1 MRFYETL
8 YIVNPNFESDKLT
21 KCQKEIEAELGKT
34 KSKII
39 NHRIWSKK
47 RLAYPIDKQKYGTY
61 ILLQFEGGDLGRMV
75 DFDTWMKLNNQVLR
89 HMTTA
94 LNSEPEVYVEE
105 EQKEKMKS
113 VAEPSGDLPAGEN
126 DSESSKEEGLKEAE
140 DEITEEIEQEDQALE
155 EKEEK

>member
-21 KCQKEIEAELGKT
+21 KCQKEIEAELEKT

-61 ILLQFEGGDLGRMV
+61 ILLQFEGGNLGRMV
-75 DFDTWMKLNNQVLR
+75 DFDTWMKLNNQVL
-89 HMTTA
+89 
-94 LNSEPEVYVEE
+94 
-105 EQKEKMKS
+105 K
-113 VAEPSGDLPAGEN
+113 
-126 DSESSKEEGLKEAE
+126 
-140 DEITEEIEQEDQALE
+140 IE
-155 EKEEK
+155 

>member
-1 MRFYETL
+1 LDFNGDYFADVIGGRLQQVDEWM
-8 YIVNPNFESDKLT
+8 S
-21 KCQKEIEAELGKT
+21 QS
-34 KSKII
+34 SKII

-61 ILLQFEGGDLGRMV
+61 ILLQFEGGDLGKMV

-105 EQKEKMKS
+105 EQKEKVKS
-113 VAEPSGDLPAGEN
+113 VSEPSDDLPAGEN

-140 DEITEEIEQEDQALE
+140 DEITEEIEQEDKVLE

>member
-21 KCQKEIEAELGKT
+21 KCQKEIEAELEKT

-61 ILLQFEGGDLGRMV
+61 ILLQFEGGDLGKMV

-105 EQKEKMKS
+105 EQKEKIKNVS
-113 VAEPSGDLPAGEN
+113 EPSNDLPAGEN

-140 DEITEEIEQEDQALE
+140 DEITEEIEQEDKVLE

>member
-21 KCQKEIEAELGKT
+21 KCQEEIEAELGKT

-61 ILLQFEGGDLGRMV
+61 ILLQFEGGDLGKMV

-105 EQKEKMKS
+105 EQKEKIKNVS
-113 VAEPSGDLPAGEN
+113 EPSNDLPAGEN

-140 DEITEEIEQEDQALE
+140 DEITEEIEQEDKALE

>member
-21 KCQKEIEAELGKT
+21 KCQKEIEAELEKT

-61 ILLQFEGGDLGRMV
+61 ILLQFEGGDLGKMV

-94 LNSEPEVYVEE
+94 LNSEPEFYLEE

-126 DSESSKEEGLKEAE
+126 DLELSKEEGLKEAE

>member
-1 MRFYETL
+1 
-8 YIVNPNFESDKLT
+8 
-21 KCQKEIEAELGKT
+21 
-34 KSKII
+34 
-39 NHRIWSKK
+39 
-47 RLAYPIDKQKYGTY
+47 
-61 ILLQFEGGDLGRMV
+61 LQFEGGDLGKMV

-105 EQKEKMKS
+105 EQKEKVKS
-113 VAEPSGDLPAGEN
+113 VSEPSDDEPAGEN

-140 DEITEEIEQEDQALE
+140 DEITEEVRERTDKVLE

>member
-61 ILLQFEGGDLGRMV
+61 ILLQFEGGDLGKMV

>member
-61 ILLQFEGGDLGRMV
+61 ILLQFEGGNLGRMV

-113 VAEPSGDLPAGEN
+113 ASEPSDDLPAGEN

>member
-21 KCQKEIEAELGKT
+21 KCQKEIEAELEKT

-61 ILLQFEGGDLGRMV
+61 ILLQFEGGDLGKMV

-113 VAEPSGDLPAGEN
+113 VAEPSDDLPAGEN
-126 DSESSKEEGLKEAE
+126 DSELSKEEGLKEAE

>member
-21 KCQKEIEAELGKT
+21 KCQKEIEAELEKT

-61 ILLQFEGGDLGRMV
+61 ILLQFEGGDLGKMV

-94 LNSEPEVYVEE
+94 LNSEPEVYLEE

>member
-21 KCQKEIEAELGKT
+21 KCQKEIEAELEKT

-61 ILLQFEGGDLGRMV
+61 ILLQFEGGNLGRMV
-75 DFDTWMKLNNQVLR
+75 DFDTWMKLNSQVLR

-140 DEITEEIEQEDQALE
+140 DEITEEIEQEDKALE